1 MTDTNK
7 HYERAIQPI
16 EYIQCTLND
25 LPVTPFEG
33 ACIKDI
39 IKYSSRYGLKDDKVK
54 EAKKILD
61 YAFWLFL
68 ETAGFKVAPE
78 YHNHSEILKRFGIV
92 EEKGVKS
99 E

>member
-7 HYERAIQPI
+7 HYEHEIQPI
-16 EYIQCTLND
+16 TYIQSTLKD

-39 IKYSSRYGLKDDKVK
+39 IKYSSRYGLKDAKIK

-68 ETAGFKVAPE
+68 ETAGFKVDPE

-92 EEKGVKS
+92 KRNE
-99 E
+99 

>member
-39 IKYSSRYGLKDDKVK
+39 IKYSSRYGLKDNKVK

-61 YAFWLFL
+61 YAFWLLL
-68 ETAGFKVAPE
+68 ESAGFKVKPE
-78 YHNHSEILKRFGIV
+78 HYNHTEILKRFGIV
-92 EEKGVKS
+92 EEKGVKG

>member
-16 EYIQCTLND
+16 EFIQCTLKE

-39 IKYSSRYGLKDDKVK
+39 IKYSSRYGLKDDKIK

-61 YAFWLFL
+61 YAFWLLL
-68 ETAGFKVAPE
+68 ESAGLKVNPE
-78 YHNHSEILKRFGIV
+78 YHNYTEILKRFGIV
-92 EEKGVKS
+92 EEKGVKG

>member
-39 IKYSSRYGLKDDKVK
+39 IKYSSRYGLKDNKVK

-61 YAFWLFL
+61 YAFWLLL
-68 ETAGFKVAPE
+68 ESAGFKVKPE
-78 YHNHSEILKRFGIV
+78 HHNHTEILKRFGIV
-92 EEKGVKS
+92 EEVRIK

>member
-16 EYIQCTLND
+16 EYIQCTLNN

-39 IKYSSRYGLKDDKVK
+39 IKYSSRYGLKDNKVK

-61 YAFWLFL
+61 YAFWLLL
-68 ETAGFKVAPE
+68 ESMGGKVNPR
-78 YHNHSEILKRFGIV
+78 YYNHTEILKHFGLV
-92 EEKGVKS
+92 EEKSDKS

>member
-16 EYIQCTLND
+16 EYIQCILND

-39 IKYSSRYGLKDDKVK
+39 IKYSSRYGLKDNKVK

-61 YAFWLFL
+61 YAFWLLL
-68 ETAGFKVAPE
+68 ESAGFKVKPE
-78 YHNHSEILKRFGIV
+78 HHNHTEILKRFGIV
-92 EEKGVKS
+92 EEKGVKG